1 MFRRVLIAFDHSP
14 QAILALKVART
25 HFPEAERRLLTVVE
39 ESDLPRNVPNLVPT
53 SAAAQTSAA
62 QALDDLKEVTWPQES
77 SRVVIGRRASTLLRA
92 ARAFEADLLVIGT
105 HGRQGLNR
113 WLSGSV
119 AEEVV
124 RKASMPVLV
133 IREASVTGDGPDGE
147 VPQPAASP
155 VGAASPAE

>member
-1 MFRRVLIAFDHSP
+1 MFHRVLIAFDHSP
-14 QAILALKVART
+14 QSILALKVART

-53 SAAAQTSAA
+53 SAAA

-124 RKASMPVLV
+124 RKASLPVLV
-133 IREASVTGDGPDGE
+133 IREASVTEDGPDSE
-147 VPQPAASP
+147 MPQTAASP

>member
-1 MFRRVLIAFDHSP
+1 MFHRVLIAFDHSP

-53 SAAAQTSAA
+53 SAAA